1 MIKELLRDIAQA
13 GIGMAETLSGH
24 GRFVFGQSCNN
35 SRLPRLT
42 SHSVH
47 TMHPKSTDI
56 PEEHDD
62 ALDDPDHPDR
72 PSKSQKKRE
81 AHALQELG
89 KELVALSAEQIK
101 RIDMPDKLRSA
112 ITEAQRTRSHEGLR
126 RQMQYIGKVMRGVN
140 TTPLTDALDVI
151 RGLSATAVAREHM
164 LERMRERLMAD
175 EQVLGDIAAQW
186 PDADLTRLR
195 TLRRNALREREQ
207 NKPPRAFREIFRMLR
222 ELENARA
229 GEDAPDDQEQDEDDE

>member
-1 MIKELLRDIAQA
+1 
-13 GIGMAETLSGH
+13 
-24 GRFVFGQSCNN
+24 
-35 SRLPRLT
+35 
-42 SHSVH
+42 
-47 TMHPKSTDI
+47 MHPKSTDI

-126 RQMQYIGKVMRGVN
+126 RQMQYIGKVMRGVD